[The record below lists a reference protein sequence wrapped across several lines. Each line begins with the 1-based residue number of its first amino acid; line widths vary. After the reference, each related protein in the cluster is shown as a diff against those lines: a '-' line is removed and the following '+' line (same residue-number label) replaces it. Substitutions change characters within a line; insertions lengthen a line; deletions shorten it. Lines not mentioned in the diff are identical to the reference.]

1 MKRYRQKHKA
11 NSAKYDKMK
20 KKIGKKTGRKKDQ
33 RRKTIE

>member
-11 NSAKYDKMK
+11 NYDKMK
-20 KKIGKKTGRKKDQ
+20 KKIGKKTGRKKDR